1 MTFATWLRR
10 KKPSDVTEKT
20 PLSERMRSRA
30 QNPQNTTAKRKTRK
44 PRRRGGLERMSM
56 RGREKFKNRKWL
68 PILHTIRTERMKDI
82 RALAMVFPN
91 GFKAS
96 FDQAA

>member
-1 MTFATWLRR
+1 LLTCTSTHEVKCFWRQNRERR
-10 KKPSDVTEKT
+10 KRKGFPAN
-20 PLSERMRSRA
+20 RA
-30 QNPQNTTAKRKTRK
+30 KEQGQGLTYQRLAETGDFVGGGNVETT
-44 PRRRGGLERMSM
+44 
-56 RGREKFKNRKWL
+56 FKKMKWL
-68 PILHTIRTERMKDI
+68 PVLHTIRTERMKDI

>member
-1 MTFATWLRR
+1 MPMILG
-10 KKPSDVTEKT
+10 K
-20 PLSERMRSRA
+20 
-30 QNPQNTTAKRKTRK
+30 
-44 PRRRGGLERMSM
+44 GLAE
-56 RGREKFKNRKWL
+56 RKWL
-68 PILHTIRTERMKDI
+68 PVLHTIRTERMKDI